1 MGRAGVSRRR
11 LLQAVAAS
19 PLLTAWPAE
28 VRAAQQD
35 NPCPLPPGMGT
46 VGVVA
51 GQVVRVS
58 FFHHLDQVPTTPCNV
73 QAVLTG
79 LDGQAL
85 GFAKAEL
92 LPGKGAFADFVLAEN
107 ARRGERVQLHAEVH
121 VPPDHPVGANLEI
134 FDAKTGWTA
143 FDITPNLVP
152 ARPTT
157 GMGTVGVAGGQRVRV
172 SVFHHLTEV
181 PTTPCNF
188 EAVLIGLDGEE
199 LARELG
205 QVLPGQGS
213 SLDFDL
219 AAGLRKAE
227 RVQFHAEVRMPVHE
241 DGSLPLSTSL
251 EIYDVKT
258 GTTLIPST
266 PCNVVD
272 LSLLG

>member
-1 MGRAGVSRRR
+1 
-11 LLQAVAAS
+11 LLQVVAAS
-19 PLLTAWPAE
+19 PLLAAWPAD

-35 NPCPLPPGMGT
+35 SPCPLPPGMGT

-58 FFHHLDQVPTTPCNV
+58 FFHHLDQVPAPPCNV

-85 GFAKAEL
+85 GFAKGEL
-92 LPGKGAFADFVLAEN
+92 VPGTGVFADFVLAEN
-107 ARRGERVQLHAEVH
+107 TRRGERVQFHAEVH
-121 VPPDHPVGANLEI
+121 VPADHPVGANLEI
-134 FDAKTGWTA
+134 FEAKSGWTV
-143 FDITPNLVP
+143 FSIVPCWVP

-181 PTTPCNF
+181 VTPCDF
-188 EAVLIGLDGEE
+188 EAVLIGLDGKE

-213 SLDFDL
+213 SLDLDL
-219 AAGLRKAE
+219 AAGLRKGE

-241 DGSLPLSTSL
+241 DGVLPLSTSL

-258 GTTLIPST
+258 GTTLVPSP
-266 PCNVVD
+266 PCNIPD